1 MGVFLKIGIIFF
13 HQIQFLYEMGLTTW
27 RLPLTDWAPLLFLAR
42 PPKTPVQHKN
52 SEACSHVCEELLA
65 WSQIGLEV
73 DIALLWK
80 GEASL
85 RRLCEDI
92 GTSKGKRIC
101 L

>member
-1 MGVFLKIGIIFF
+1 
-13 HQIQFLYEMGLTTW
+13 MGLTTW
-27 RLPLTDWAPLLFLAR
+27 RLPLTDWAPCFSLRGLLRRL
-42 PPKTPVQHKN
+42 HKN

-65 WSQIGLEV
+65 RSQIGLEV

-85 RRLCEDI
+85 RRLGEDL